1 MEELEHAQ
9 SRLDHIR
16 TVAPILGAL
25 RTISLGSWKA
35 ALRQKIGVQQYA
47 ERLTAI
53 LSSLVPHLSSGR
65 RARRSAWRVRHA
77 DTSSSG
83 QFVILVVGSERG
95 LCGRFNAELVER
107 AEQCLAEQEA
117 TGAQVALMALGTR
130 VRRILLRRERP
141 LAWSGSLSVA
151 ALPPYAL
158 AIDLARRWLAR
169 YEAYELDAVD
179 LVYNAYHGA
188 ARYEPAV
195 TRLIPPQL
203 SFEGDAASRD
213 PWMAPIIETDPLGLY
228 ARVVEQWA
236 ALSLYE
242 LLLDSAAAEHSTQGG
257 SLSERRAVDRGTDAG
272 DSDGPA
278 AGHHSGD
285 DGTGRRGGSHRPVGE
300 LTNTFMG
307 QVFIPA
313 VVWITAC
320 CRKPGR

>member
-25 RTISLGSWKA
+25 RTISLSSWKA

-65 RARRSAWRVRHA
+65 CARHA

-83 QFVILVVGSERG
+83 QFVVLVVGSERG

-151 ALPPYAL
+151 ALPSYAL

-203 SFEGDAASRD
+203 SFEGSAASRD
-213 PWMAPIIETDPLGLY
+213 PWMAPIIETDPLSLY

-242 LLLDSAAAEHSTQGG
+242 LLLDSAAAEHSTRFQLMEAA
-257 SLSERRAVDRGTDAG
+257 SQNAERLIEELTLVIQTARQQAITQEMTEL
-272 DSDGPA
+272 A
-278 AGHHSGD
+278 AGAGLI
-285 DGTGRRGGSHRPVGE
+285 GRSE
-300 LTNTFMG
+300 S
-307 QVFIPA
+307 
-313 VVWITAC
+313 
-320 CRKPGR
+320 